1 MIIMDSMKPKNIA
14 HMFLTLM
21 SLLLICSSSAF
32 AGDQVQNQ
40 KGIIGMIE
48 HERHQMDIIGTI
60 KNYCNTLWFYGEVL
74 ICEASYKINH
84 NNNIHAEG
92 DNVTTHA
99 DLDFWHNLQAQYPFS
114 EKPVFISMNSICGP
128 AYDYVP
134 EGVSEVTVMDNSGNA
149 LDSYTVTKSK
159 KGFTI
164 QKGVTSNP
172 GQNYTITLNKLEE
185 LDGTYGNIGQVQ
197 AGENYIK
204 DQIQKQA

>member
-1 MIIMDSMKPKNIA
+1 MNSMKPKNIA
-14 HMFLTLM
+14 HVFLTLM
-21 SLLLICSSSAF
+21 SLLLVCSSSAF

-40 KGIIGMIE
+40 KGIIYLIE
-48 HERHQMDIIGTI
+48 HEHHQADIIGTI

-74 ICEASYKINH
+74 ISDALHKINH

-92 DNVTTHA
+92 DNVTTQA

-114 EKPVFISMNSICGP
+114 EKPVFISMNSVCGP
-128 AYDYVP
+128 VYDYVP

-149 LDSYTVTKSK
+149 QDSYTVTKYQ

-172 GQNYTITLNKLEE
+172 GHSYTITPAIPVLNKNICERQLNF
-185 LDGTYGNIGQVQ
+185 LIFRNNFITLSTCIKYGS
-197 AGENYIK
+197 
-204 DQIQKQA
+204 